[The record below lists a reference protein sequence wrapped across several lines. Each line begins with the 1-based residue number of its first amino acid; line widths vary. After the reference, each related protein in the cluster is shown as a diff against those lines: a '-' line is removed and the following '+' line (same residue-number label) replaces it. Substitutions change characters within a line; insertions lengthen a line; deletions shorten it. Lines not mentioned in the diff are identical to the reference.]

1 MVIRR
6 IEPFSCGKVAGVIY
20 GAVGLVIGVIV
31 SLAALTGGFGARDTL
46 GPLTG
51 GIIGIGAI
59 VLAPLFYGGIAFI
72 AGIVVAWLYNLA
84 AGYVG
89 GIEVDLK

>member
-6 IEPFSCGKVAGVIY
+6 IEPLSCGKVAGVIY
-20 GAVGLVIGVIV
+20 GGVGLVFGVIV
-31 SLAALTGGFGARDTL
+31 SLAALSGGFAARDML

-51 GIIGIGAI
+51 GIIGVGAI
-59 VLAPLFYGGIAFI
+59 VLVPLFYGAIAFI
-72 AGIVVAWLYNLA
+72 AGVVGAWLYNLA